1 MIHEVKLL
9 CKEGCFNLK
18 KFSSN
23 PAGTLRSTP
32 NEHRKDGVKDK
43 DLSWSSGSTKHC
55 LTLLVLRHYSY

>member
-23 PAGTLRSTP
+23 PAGALRSTP
-32 NEHRKDGVKDK
+32 NEHRKDGVKAK
-43 DLSWSSGSTKHC
+43 TLAGLLLALSTA
-55 LTLLVLRHYSY
+55 

>member
-23 PAGTLRSTP
+23 PAGALRSIP

-43 DLSWSSGSTKHC
+43 DLS
-55 LTLLVLRHYSY
+55 